1 MAITGPSHTE
11 LQVVRLEELMVSDQD
26 RDDLDNVS
34 RRSVRFGS
42 TTKIPDTDFIVQNE
56 ERELIDSK
64 ESKNVNNNTKIDT
77 VHNMH
82 SEIDNDVLNKNSEES
97 LIDDDPDM
105 LEEMDSLLKALD
117 RGETEVDV

>member
-1 MAITGPSHTE
+1 
-11 LQVVRLEELMVSDQD
+11 MVSDQD

-117 RGETEVDV
+117 RGETEVDVW